1 MKHLKN
7 LDLMFSS
14 ESGRSTPTT
23 VTSGGSTAGVSS
35 SLGRG
40 TLRTLPY
47 AGLQHPQLQ
56 DWTLLPDAH
65 RNPPPPVLLYGHIHL
80 LRLFGRLLIVSKF
93 TYMLLNRNKYPGG
106 MP

>member
-1 MKHLKN
+1 MVCL
-7 LDLMFSS
+7 SS

-56 DWTLLPDAH
+56 DWTLLPEAH
-65 RNPPPPVLLYGHIHL
+65 RYPPPPVLLYGHIHL
-80 LRLFGRLLIVSKF
+80 LRLFGKLLLISKL
-93 TYMLLNRNKYPGG
+93 THVIN
-106 MP
+106 